1 MTTKTC
7 LIVGGTLATV
17 GTLSTAGYL
26 MIKPENREYL
36 FKRKLGSVIFQW
48 NLNRIEYVLIGTG
61 VSAVSLYAIG
71 SMVYVT
77 KTLLNNYVFKK

>member
-1 MTTKTC
+1 MNTKTC
-7 LIVGGTLATV
+7 LIAGGTLATV

-36 FKRKLGSVIFQW
+36 FKRKLGSVTFEW
-48 NLNRIEYVLIGTG
+48 NFNRIEYVLIGTG

-71 SMVYVT
+71 SMTYAT
-77 KTLLNNYVFKK
+77 RTLVRKYFIK